1 MDTIKNVFTIIISL
15 STVFGIFTGIINKI
29 FNKKLKP
36 IEDKIDANEKENLDD
51 KMQQWRFECVTFA
64 SNLRKGV
71 QYSIYEFQAIFVF
84 ADKYEDAVK
93 RLGVTNNLFE
103 EELLFIKKK
112 YQELTEKNS

>member
-1 MDTIKNVFTIIISL
+1 MDTIKNVLTIIISL
-15 STVFGIFTGIINKI
+15 STVFGIFTGIINKA
-29 FNKKLKP
+29 FSKKLKP

-71 QYSIYEFQAIFVF
+71 QYSIYEFQTIFVF

-93 RLGVTNNLFE
+93 RLGITNNLFE

-112 YQELTEKNS
+112 YQELTEKN

>member
-1 MDTIKNVFTIIISL
+1 MDTIKNVLTIIISL
-15 STVFGIFTGIINKI
+15 STVFGIFTGIINKA
-29 FNKKLKP
+29 FSKKLKP

-71 QYSIYEFQAIFVF
+71 QYSIYEFQTIFVF

-93 RLGVTNNLFE
+93 RLGITNNLFE

-112 YQELTEKNS
+112 YQELTEKK

>member
-1 MDTIKNVFTIIISL
+1 MDMVKNILGIVISL
-15 STVFGIFTGIINKI
+15 STVFGIFTGIINKM

-36 IEDKIDANEKENLDD
+36 IEDKIDATEKENLED

-64 SNLRKGV
+64 SNLRKGTA
-71 QYSIYEFQAIFVF
+71 YSIYEFQAIFVF

-93 RLGVTNNLFE
+93 RLNITNNLFE

-112 YQELTEKNS
+112 YKELTEKN